1 MKRNIETIEGEL
13 NELQLAYINEED
25 DVKQMQIERKFTTR
39 LEEATSI
46 DGVLRVEV
54 GVTIN
59 NWTRTP
65 SEE

>member
-1 MKRNIETIEGEL
+1 MERNIEIIEDEL

-25 DVKQMQIERKFTTR
+25 DIKQMQIERKFTTR
-39 LEEATSI
+39 LEEATSL

-65 SEE
+65 AEE